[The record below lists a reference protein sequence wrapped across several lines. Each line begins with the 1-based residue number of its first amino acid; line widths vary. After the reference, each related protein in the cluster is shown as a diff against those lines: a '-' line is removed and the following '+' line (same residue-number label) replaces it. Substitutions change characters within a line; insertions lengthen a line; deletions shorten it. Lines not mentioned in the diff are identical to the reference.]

1 LNGLNYSNVLNK
13 FNPMEKPMADNNL
26 INTNI
31 DEKEG
36 IAWLTLSR
44 PEKKNALSIALLA
57 ELSSILRSLAEN
69 DKIRCIVTTGAGGS
83 YSPGRDLYDMRGQNN
98 RRRTRGVGGVAEIVD
113 IMRKLP
119 QVTVAKVRGWCLGG
133 GLAMINGHDLVVA
146 ADTAKFGMPEIIRGS
161 YGATATPSLFHGG
174 IPIKKAFYISLTGR
188 NLTGVEAER
197 VGLVSQV
204 VPEKELDS
212 FVETLAKELASRNGA
227 TLENAKIAAYMQKDL
242 PFDMALKAD
251 DLVQHRLRYYTNP
264 LNDLEGYLHSQK
276 GGGTGKYVKPED
288 RK

>member
-1 LNGLNYSNVLNK
+1 LNK
-13 FNPMEKPMADNNL
+13 EFKMPDNKL
-26 INTNI
+26 ISANI
-31 DEKEG
+31 DEQEG
-36 IAWLTLSR
+36 VAWLTLSR
-44 PEKKNALSIALLA
+44 PEKKNALSIALLT
-57 ELSSILRSLAEN
+57 ELSSILRSLADN
-69 DKIRCIVTTGAGGS
+69 DKIRCIVTTGAGDS
-83 YSPGRDLYDMRGQNN
+83 YSSGRDLYDMRGQDN

-133 GLAMINGHDLVVA
+133 GLAMINGHDLVVSS
-146 ADTAKFGMPEIIRGS
+146 DTAKFGMPEIIRGS

-227 TLENAKIAAYMQKDL
+227 TLENAKIAAYLQKDL

-264 LNDLEGYLHSQK
+264 LNDVEGYLHSQK
-276 GGGTGKYVKPED
+276 GGGTVKYVKPED